1 MLENN
6 PQENESTLDESTPP
20 ESTLD
25 LSQEIHAGA
34 TAPVK
39 VLCEAVREEIAKA
52 VVGQEDVI
60 TQLLVAILV
69 RGHVLLEGVPGV
81 AKTLTAKALAH
92 ILESGFKRIQF
103 TPDLMPAD
111 VTGTHV
117 FDLRK
122 QEFSLRKGPVFT
134 DILLADEINRT
145 PPKTQAALLE
155 AMQEYHVT
163 IDGQAHQL
171 SDRFTVFATQNPID
185 YEGTYPLPE
194 AQLDR
199 FLIKV
204 RMEYPPLEQE
214 ITLLGRVHQG
224 FDAHELATSGLK
236 PVVSHHQLQ
245 SARQAVQ
252 NVTVSTELLQY
263 IAQIVARTRDLPL
276 LLLGAGPRAGIAL
289 LKCAKALAAMSGR
302 DYILPEDVKEVALP
316 VLRHRLLLRAEA
328 EMEGLSAD
336 DVISQVLGAVEVPR

>member
-1 MLENN
+1 MLEENN
-6 PQENESTLDESTPP
+6 PMEDGTTQEASSEEV
-20 ESTLD
+20 
-25 LSQEIHAGA
+25 HAGA

-39 VLCEAVREEIAKA
+39 VLCEAVRAEISKA
-52 VVGQEDVI
+52 VVGQDEVI
-60 TQLLVAILV
+60 SQLLMAILV
-69 RGHVLLEGVPGV
+69 KGHVLLEGVPGV

-92 ILESGFKRIQF
+92 TLEASFKRIQF

-117 FDLRK
+117 FDVRT

-163 IDGQAHQL
+163 IDGEAHPL
-171 SDRFTVFATQNPID
+171 SERFTVFATQNPID

-204 RMEYPPLEQE
+204 RMDYPPLEQE
-214 ITLLGRVHQG
+214 TALLGRVHRG
-224 FDAHELATSGLK
+224 FDAHELATSGLV
-236 PVVSHHQLQ
+236 PVVSGSGLRA
-245 SARQAVQ
+245 ARQAVQ
-252 NVTVSTELLQY
+252 AVTVSEGMLQY
-263 IAQIVARTRDLPL
+263 IAQIVARTRELPL
-276 LLLGAGPRAGIAL
+276 LILGAGPRAGIGL
-289 LKCAKALAAMSGR
+289 LQCAKALAAMNGR
-302 DYILPEDVKEVALP
+302 DYILPEDVKEVAP
-316 VLRHRLLLRAEA
+316 PALRHRLLLRAEA
-328 EMEGLSAD
+328 EMEGLKTD
-336 DVISQVLGAVEVPR
+336 DIVHQVLGTIEVPR